1 MAACP
6 PRGSCDAPP
15 GLSSS
20 DGDSPMQ
27 WMRVALAEARRA
39 RGRTSPNPP
48 VGAVV
53 VREGAIAG
61 AGHTQ
66 PPGRAHAEVMALAQA
81 GERARGA
88 TLYVTLEPC
97 AHHGR
102 TPPCTDAIIAAGVR
116 SVVVAVRDPFP
127 LVDGAG
133 IARLRAAGIVVQVGV
148 CAAEAWE
155 IIAGFVKRVRTGL
168 PLVTVKYAMTL
179 DGRIATHTGDSRWIT
194 GEPARRTVHRLR
206 DAHDAILVGAG
217 TVRADDPQLTTRL
230 PAAEAGAGGPQHP
243 LRVVVAGDF
252 RLPAQTKLFS
262 PTLPGSTLVACAR
275 IAPVEQE
282 RLAAS
287 GIAVAVLPTVAG
299 DGVDLPALLA
309 LLAARGVA
317 TVLVEG
323 GGTMLGSFFD
333 AGLVDRV
340 VAYVAPVI
348 VGGTEAPGPVG
359 GHGVPRMAEAWRLD
373 DPVVTQ
379 DGDDLCVSGYLPQAR
394 AWRALPNEEA

>member
-1 MAACP
+1 
-6 PRGSCDAPP
+6 
-15 GLSSS
+15 
-20 DGDSPMQ
+20 
-27 WMRVALAEARRA
+27 MRRALTEARRA

-53 VREGAIAG
+53 VRDGVCVG
-61 AGHTQ
+61 VGHTQ
-66 PPGRAHAEVMALAQA
+66 SPGQAHAEIVALAQA

-102 TPPCTDAIIAAGVR
+102 TPPCTEAIIAAGVQ

-133 IARLRAAGIVVQVGV
+133 ITRLRAAGIAVQVDV

-168 PLVTVKYAMTL
+168 PLVTAKYAMTL

-194 GEPARRTVHRLR
+194 GETARRTVHQLR
-206 DAHDAILVGAG
+206 DTHDAILVGAG

-230 PAAEAGAGGPQHP
+230 PAEEAGAGGPHHP

-262 PTLPGSTLVACAR
+262 PTLPGATLVTCAR
-275 IAPVEQE
+275 IAPVE
-282 RLAAS
+282 RDWLVAS

-299 DGVDLPALLA
+299 GGVDLHALLA

-323 GGTMLGSFFD
+323 GGAMLGSFLD

-340 VAYVAPVI
+340 VVYIAPVI
-348 VGGTEAPGPVG
+348 VGGREALGPVW

-373 DPVVTQ
+373 DPVVTHH
-379 DGDDLCVSGYLPQAR
+379 GDDLCVCGYLPQAR
-394 AWRALPNEEA
+394 AWRALPEMEA